1 MRLSVKHKGTIEMWI
16 KNKEISPE
24 TIEHFI
30 RQAHIERSKAFADS
44 FKSAVST
51 VKNIFSVLGSGE
63 VAGGHR

>member
-1 MRLSVKHKGTIEMWI
+1 MWI